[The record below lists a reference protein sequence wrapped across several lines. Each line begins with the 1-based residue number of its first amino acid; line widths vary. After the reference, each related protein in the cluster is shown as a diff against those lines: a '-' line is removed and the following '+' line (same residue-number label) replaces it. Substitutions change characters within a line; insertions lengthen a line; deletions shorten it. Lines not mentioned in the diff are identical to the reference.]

1 MGNKNYEASLRAS
14 VTPTFEASRRDPP
27 GDRYQAGRV
36 VMEWL
41 KKAGAPPKKAWE
53 TGKEEHRRWMVSY
66 KEAYAMNPA
75 AKG

>member
-1 MGNKNYEASLRAS
+1 
-14 VTPTFEASRRDPP
+14 
-27 GDRYQAGRV
+27 
-36 VMEWL
+36 MEWL

-53 TGKEEHRRWMVSY
+53 TGKEEHRRWTVSY